1 MYLVS
6 NDMTATLPARSSLRL
21 VAGPGEQVAVR
32 CTAGE
37 LWLIRDGDPK
47 DTALTPS
54 ECLTLSDTGMRSPP
68 PPCMSRAA
76 SPRALRMARGGTGYG
91 AGWPHA
97 AMAMAAQAVKRRSLR
112 SPPCKASAL
121 QAGRPWRRRTGLSH
135 GG

>member
-47 DTALTPS
+47 DTALTAS
-54 ECLTLSDTGMRSPP
+54 ECFTLSDTGHIELYAIT
-68 PPCMSRAA
+68 AA
-76 SPRALRMARGGTGYG
+76 SLHVTRCKPAAGSIRGAWRERLWRWLAPRGYG
-91 AGWPHA
+91 YPGP
-97 AMAMAAQAVKRRSLR
+97 
-112 SPPCKASAL
+112 
-121 QAGRPWRRRTGLSH
+121 GR
-135 GG
+135 

>member
-54 ECLTLSDTGMRSPP
+54 ECITLADTGHIELYAIT
-68 PPCMSRAA
+68 AA
-76 SPRALRMARGGTGYG
+76 ALHVTRCKPACAATG
-91 AGWPHA
+91 A
-97 AMAMAAQAVKRRSLR
+97 A
-112 SPPCKASAL
+112 
-121 QAGRPWRRRTGLSH
+121 WRRRLWRWLAARSH
-135 GG
+135 GFGDAGR